1 MAALPI
7 GTQAFKV
14 YAQYDQAVKER
25 QFYEALRQQHTDPR
39 DRSFGLEVL

>member
-7 GTQAFKV
+7 GTQAFNV

-25 QFYEALRQQHTDPR
+25 QLYEALRQQHTDSRERP
-39 DRSFGLEVL
+39 FGLEVL